1 MLSLLE
7 GFPQAVQRRNA
18 KNEPCAVLRHTM
30 ALAQAFN
37 RFYFEHRIITD
48 DQKKT
53 AANLRLCA
61 AVKTVI
67 KTGLF
72 PCGDRSAG
80 ENVGR

>member
-1 MLSLLE
+1 
-7 GFPQAVQRRNA
+7 
-18 KNEPCAVLRHTM
+18 M

-67 KTGLF
+67 KTGL
-72 PCGDRSAG
+72 SLAG
-80 ENVGR
+80 IEAPERM